1 MGSFIAVWAV
11 SAANGYAAL
20 PRMAP
25 YWGSLASLPAM
36 LGAATLLQSWGRSL
50 GWALLSIVPSL
61 AILPMLHDVFGEN
74 FVYAVL
80 PAGLL
85 LCWASYAR
93 WCRKEFD

>member
-1 MGSFIAVWAV
+1 
-11 SAANGYAAL
+11 
-20 PRMAP
+20 
-25 YWGSLASLPAM
+25 M